1 MVDTLS
7 SDCPTHAVR
16 VYVGDT
22 DAGGVVYYATY
33 FRFMEAARTEWL
45 RALGYSQ
52 KTLLEQDVQ
61 LIISELN
68 CKFIK
73 SAVLDD
79 ELLITTQVKARGRIA
94 VQLHQQIW
102 RGDTLLL
109 QADLKAL
116 AIKQSTQRPIRW
128 VFG

>member
-1 MVDTLS
+1 MTDTS
-7 SDCPTHAVR
+7 FDISEHAVR

-45 RALGYSQ
+45 RALGFSQ

-61 LIISELN
+61 LIVSELN
-68 CKFIK
+68 CKFLK

-79 ELLITTQVKARGRIA
+79 ELVIKTRIKARGRVA
-94 VQLHQQIW
+94 VQLSQEIW

-109 QADLKAL
+109 QAELKAL

-128 VFG
+128 MFG